1 MFHWLHHLFNPH
13 CDQCKEESQEN
24 KVCESCETLKM
35 QLSIANAEK
44 QQMLN
49 SILSFT
55 APRQE
60 NQSSPPVDYEKL
72 KPKMMTWNV
81 RRQMLEAE
89 DRKQAQILAEQKKK
103 DAEAAKQA
111 PAGQD
116 RTAAIEELEK
126 ELGLPVV
133 EEASNA

>member
-13 CDQCKEESQEN
+13 CEQCREAADEN
-24 KVCESCETLKM
+24 RVCKSCETLTM
-35 QLSIANAEK
+35 QLAIANDEK
-44 QQMLN
+44 RQMLN

-55 APRQE
+55 KPAE

-89 DRKQAQILAEQKKK
+89 DRKAAQILAEQKK
-103 DAEAAKQA
+103 Q
-111 PAGQD
+111 Q
-116 RTAAIEELEK
+116 EK
-126 ELGLPVV
+126 EIERLEDEVGIK
-133 EEASNA
+133 EEVKPDA